1 MSRMPNSKKTAGC
14 SYVIIFGMTTP
25 RISII
30 AAVGKNREL
39 GKNNE
44 LIWRISPDLKRVKEL
59 TTGHPIIMGRKTF
72 ESIGKPLPNRTN
84 IVVTRS
90 QLSIEG
96 CIIVDSLEN
105 GIEEA
110 KANDTEEIFIFGGA
124 SLYEEALPLTNRL
137 YLTVIDAEER
147 GADVFFPDYSEF
159 TKIIAEE
166 KHPENKPP
174 FTWVTLER

>member
-1 MSRMPNSKKTAGC
+1 
-14 SYVIIFGMTTP
+14 MTTP

-72 ESIGKPLPNRTN
+72 DSIGRPLPNRTN
-84 IVVTRS
+84 IVISRAQVC
-90 QLSIEG
+90 IEG
-96 CIIVDSLEN
+96 CLVFDSLEK
-105 GIEEA
+105 GIEAA
-110 KANDTEEIFIFGGA
+110 KAIDTEELFIFGGA
-124 SLYEEALPLTNRL
+124 SIYTEALPVTNRL
-137 YLTVIDAEER
+137 YLTVIDAEDSD
-147 GADVFFPDYSEF
+147 ADTFFPDYSDF

-166 KHPENKPP
+166 KHPENEPA
-174 FTWVTLER
+174 FTWYTLER